1 MFHRLILNKA
11 TILFSIVAC
20 NLIGSEDLI
29 DQGQREYLRSL
40 SLPEEY
46 IDAFPYDEY
55 KVCSVP
61 SQGTF
66 YIETIKDSI
75 KGLLAQGK
83 PWEQGI
89 DALIYRYTKP
99 GTIALDIGAH
109 IGTHTI
115 ALSHAVGKDG
125 LVIAFEPQ
133 EKICRE
139 LCMNMQLNKCTNV
152 IPVHCALGERDA
164 VVGLLTPIAINQGG
178 TYLTDNGPELV
189 DLRRL
194 DDFKIRNIS
203 FVKMDVENYEKM
215 VLEGAWETITAS
227 RPVILLEIQGNGE
240 QLTATGGNSA
250 ELTAATIHLL
260 ESMGYKV
267 SLIRACDYLAVP
279 A

>member
-1 MFHRLILNKA
+1 MG
-11 TILFSIVAC
+11 VAC
-20 NLIGSEDLI
+20 NLMGSENLI
-29 DQGQREYLRSL
+29 DQEQREYLSSF

-46 IDAFPYDEY
+46 IEAFPYDEY
-55 KVCSVP
+55 KVYSVP
-61 SQGTF
+61 RQGDF
-66 YIETIKDSI
+66 YIETENDGI
-75 KGLLAQGK
+75 KGCLARGK
-83 PWEQGI
+83 PWEPRV
-89 DALIYRYTKP
+89 DELIYHYTKP

-115 ALSHAVGKDG
+115 ALSRAVGEDG

-139 LCMNMQLNKCTNV
+139 LCMNLRLNKCPNV
-152 IPVHCALGERDA
+152 IPVHCALGERDG
-164 VVGLLTPIAINQGG
+164 VVGLLTPLAINQGG
-178 TYLTDNGPELV
+178 TYLSDEGNELV

-215 VLEGAWETITAS
+215 VLEGAWETLMAS
-227 RPVILLEIQGNGE
+227 RPVIMLEIEGNGE
-240 QLTATGGNSA
+240 QLAATGGNSA

-267 SLIRACDYLAVP
+267 SLFYGCDYIAEPLW
-279 A
+279 

>member
-1 MFHRLILNKA
+1 MFHRLILKRA

-20 NLIGSEDLI
+20 NLIGSENLI
-29 DQGQREYLRSL
+29 DQEQTEYLCSF

-46 IDAFPYDEY
+46 IEAFPYSEY
-55 KVCSVP
+55 KLCSVP
-61 SQGTF
+61 RQGDF
-66 YIETIKDSI
+66 YIETANDGI
-75 KGLLAQGK
+75 KGCLARGM
-83 PWEQGI
+83 PWEPGI
-89 DALIYRYTKP
+89 DELIYHYTKP

-139 LCMNMQLNKCTNV
+139 LCMNMRLNKCTNV
-152 IPVHCALGERDA
+152 IPIHCALGERNG
-164 VVGLLTPIAINQGG
+164 VVGLLTPLAINQGG
-178 TYLTDNGPELV
+178 TFLSDKGEELV

-194 DDFKIRNIS
+194 DDFQIRNIS

-215 VLEGAWETITAS
+215 VLEGAWETLTAS
-227 RPVILLEIQGNGE
+227 HPVIMLEIEGNGE
-240 QLTATGGNSA
+240 QLAATGGNRA
-250 ELTAATIHLL
+250 ELIAETIRLL

-267 SLIRACDYLAVP
+267 SLFHGADYLAEP